1 MVNVLR
7 DDCKFVEIGE
17 ERYKINYMNPMVGV
31 YIGGKLMAFLMPLI
45 NTFQKNNKG
54 KMGDA
59 KEKLEK
65 VDLSGFDFSG
75 IDLTAAFSAI
85 PKADF
90 MEIQT
95 ECLKMV
101 QVELKSGWTNVLNEN
116 NSFAVHIG
124 IKDMLQLIFEV
135 LKFNLQDFFDGDPQ
149 K

>member
-54 KMGDA
+54 KIDGAEVA
-59 KEKLEK
+59 KA
-65 VDLSGFDFSG
+65 DLSSFDFSG
-75 IDLTAAFSAI
+75 IDFTAAFSAI
-85 PKADF
+85 PKNDF

-135 LKFNLQDFFDGDPQ
+135 IKFNLQDFFDGDPQ